1 MPAITYIGHVG
12 IYCDDL
18 AKMKDFYTNVLGFQ
32 VTDPGPRG
40 NGYFLS
46 AQPEAEHHQVLLL
59 GGGRGDG
66 KMLQQL
72 SMHTNSLGEVR
83 EFWHRLVAAGATIH
97 ETITHGNAVSVYFAD
112 PEGNRLEIYWD
123 TGLLVHQPFK
133 QDIDLDADDAG
144 VMAQVREL
152 VAKHGKEWDPHKLE
166 ATAGAV

>member
-18 AKMKDFYTNVLGFQ
+18 EKMKDFYTRVLGFK

-46 AQPEAEHHQVLLL
+46 AQPDAEHHQVLLM

-66 KMLQQL
+66 KVMQQL
-72 SMHTNSLGEVR
+72 SFHTGSLGEVR
-83 EFWHRLVAAGATIH
+83 EFYRRLKANNARID
-97 ETITHGNAVSVYFAD
+97 ETITHGNAVSVYFYD

-123 TGLLVHQPFK
+123 TGIQCHQPFK
-133 QDIDLDADDAG
+133 EDIDLEQDDAG
-144 VMAQVREL
+144 VMAQVQAH
-152 VAKHGKEWDPHKLE
+152 VARKGRAWDPAL
-166 ATAGAV
+166 V